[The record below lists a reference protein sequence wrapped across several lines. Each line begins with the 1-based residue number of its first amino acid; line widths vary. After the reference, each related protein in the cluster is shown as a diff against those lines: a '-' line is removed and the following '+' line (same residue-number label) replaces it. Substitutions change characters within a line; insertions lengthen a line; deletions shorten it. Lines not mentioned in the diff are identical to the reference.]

1 MKDGGAAFPRGLT
14 HIGPDGHS
22 ELEWEP
28 AQEGMSLRDWFAG
41 QVLPSIAAE
50 KEFGVKWDPQGVAHD
65 AYSFADAMLA
75 ARERQA

>member
-1 MKDGGAAFPRGLT
+1 MKDGGAAFPKAAGT
-14 HIGPDGHS
+14 WDKVHQQS
-22 ELEWEP
+22 
-28 AQEGMSLRDWFAG
+28 GMSLRDWFAG

-50 KEFGVKWDPQGVAHD
+50 KEFGMKWNPQGVAHD